1 MYRLLPFL
9 LYSSAGQTTPPSFA
23 PSWGNL
29 FSFPSCRCIMAATP
43 TLVSGW
49 QGSKAYGW
57 VSDTST
63 TSNTYQDFRSRP
75 R

>member
-1 MYRLLPFL
+1 
-9 LYSSAGQTTPPSFA
+9 
-23 PSWGNL
+23 
-29 FSFPSCRCIMAATP
+29 MAATP